1 MHMSFVIFVLFIAN
15 FKCNQS
21 VNEAKQLFK
30 ELSAYKKLTNQTP
43 AASNNCYIILAKVI
57 QVVIVF
63 KSVNSGKDFDA
74 EIE

>member
-1 MHMSFVIFVLFIAN
+1 M
-15 FKCNQS
+15 
-21 VNEAKQLFK
+21 NEAKQLFK

-63 KSVNSGKDFDA
+63 KSVISGKDFDA